1 MNTLLA
7 YLWRH
12 HGINQLTAG
21 LLVASLILYALAWWL
36 RQTTITFNST
46 VLLIGGGVLVT
57 NTALVV
63 LFARREPFLGY
74 IFGGVSL
81 LVQLFLLILL
91 WMATRGL
98 FA

>member
-1 MNTLLA
+1 MNKFLT

-12 HGINQLTAG
+12 HGINQLTVG
-21 LLVASLILYALAWWL
+21 LLVASLILYVLAWWL
-36 RQTTITFNST
+36 RETTITFNST
-46 VLLIGGGVLVT
+46 VFFIGGGVLATNVT
-57 NTALVV
+57 LVA

-74 IFGGVSL
+74 IFGGASL
-81 LVQLFLLILL
+81 LFQLFLLILL